1 MKKILFLSLIII
13 TLVICALPCEAA
25 EAAGEDVNIT
35 LQSEETVEEPFAKTV
50 TEYVR
55 AYTSEIFCSLTFI
68 GSLITA
74 FLYKKGLLPTLSEGI
89 NKIYSIAKSSG
100 ERAEDI
106 QKESADSINKFISDV
121 LPILEKTKDLA
132 DYAETLHNESVSIK
146 NELEREKSERENL
159 TRVLEGQTD
168 LLYGVFM
175 SASLPEY
182 QKELLTEKYSFIKA
196 LISERGK
203 ETNGNAGVE

>member
-1 MKKILFLSLIII
+1 MVTLIL
-13 TLVICALPCEAA
+13 CAVPCEAA
-25 EAAGEDVNIT
+25 EATENVNIT
-35 LQSEETVEEPFAKTV
+35 LHSEEASESEPFAKTV

-55 AYTSEIFCSLTFI
+55 SYTSEIFCSLTFI

-74 FLYKKGLLPTLSEGI
+74 FLYKKGLLPTLSDGI
-89 NKIYSIAKSSG
+89 NKIYSIAQSSG

-106 QKESADSINKFISDV
+106 QRESAESINKFLSDV

-132 DYAETLHNESVSIK
+132 EYAESLQKESQQIQNEI
-146 NELEREKSERENL
+146 EREKRERENL
-159 TRVLEGQTD
+159 TRVLEGQVD

-182 QKELLTEKYSFIKA
+182 QKEMLTERYSSIKS
-196 LISERGK
+196 LISHK
-203 ETNGNAGVE
+203 ENEDDDSVG

>member
-13 TLVICALPCEAA
+13 TLVVCVLPCEAA
-25 EAAGEDVNIT
+25 EVEETVNIT
-35 LQSEETVEEPFAKTV
+35 LQDKTGEKPFAETV
-50 TEYVR
+50 TEYVK

-100 ERAEDI
+100 ERAEDM

-132 DYAETLHNESVSIK
+132 DYAEALHRESVGIK
-146 NELEREKSERENL
+146 DELEREKAERENL
-159 TRVLEGQTD
+159 TRVLDGQTD

-182 QKELLTEKYSFIKA
+182 QKEMLTEKYSFIKA
-196 LISERGK
+196 LIAERGK
-203 ETNGNAGVE
+203 ETESNAGVE